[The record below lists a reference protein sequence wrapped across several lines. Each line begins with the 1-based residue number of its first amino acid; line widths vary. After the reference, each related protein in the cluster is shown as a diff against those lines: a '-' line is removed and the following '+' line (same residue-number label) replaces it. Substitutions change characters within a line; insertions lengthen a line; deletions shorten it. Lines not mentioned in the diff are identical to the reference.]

1 MSLTMGL
8 PTGPEVAF
16 LALGICVGVIIGLL
30 IAAYIGKRWVGEE
43 DQDKRAAR

>member
-16 LALGICVGVIIGLL
+16 LLVGMAVGVIIGLL
-30 IAAYIGKRWVGEE
+30 IAAYVGARWQG
-43 DQDKRAAR
+43 